1 MRIWLKWPIVAS
13 GSALRRS
20 WSVGLVGMAD
30 ESASHSAHLLLLI
43 CVLRLVE
50 SAHGEAPEI
59 FHDER
64 DALRAHQVQTETKA
78 VSFSVCCRKLCDEI
92 HRLLIL

>member
-1 MRIWLKWPIVAS
+1 MGVPPENNLSENLSEKWPIVAS
-13 GSALRRS
+13 GFALRRS
-20 WSVGLVGMAD
+20 WSVGLVGMAG
-30 ESASHSAHLLLLI
+30 ESASHSAHLLLPI

-64 DALRAHQVQTETKA
+64 DARGAHQVQTETKA
-78 VSFSVCCRKLCDEI
+78 VWRSQL
-92 HRLLIL
+92 